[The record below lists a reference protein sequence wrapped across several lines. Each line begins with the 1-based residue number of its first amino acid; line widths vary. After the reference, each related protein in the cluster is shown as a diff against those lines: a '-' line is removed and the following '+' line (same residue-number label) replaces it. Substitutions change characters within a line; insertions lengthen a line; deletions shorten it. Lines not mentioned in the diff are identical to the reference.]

1 MTVEYVLTDKQ
12 KEIIETLRGVVK
24 NLIENWQILNK
35 YSCAPQLYNEY
46 SKIGGLNM
54 KEWCQYV
61 PTYLVVG
68 HNYNKLSVLTE
79 DIDITALRHE
89 IYIII
94 LCDYDNNIISKSI
107 TDILIDKK
115 NKVFYVMSKND
126 KDEMLNDISEY
137 GTMPIIVDEKLL
149 KKIHLKSK

>member
-1 MTVEYVLTDKQ
+1 MTIEYVLTDKQ
-12 KEIIETLRGVVK
+12 IEIIEKLREVGK
-24 NLIENWQILNK
+24 NLVENWKILNK
-35 YSCAPQLYNEY
+35 YSCAPQLYDEY
-46 SKIGGLNM
+46 RKIGGLNM
-54 KEWCQYV
+54 KEWCRYV
-61 PTYLVVG
+61 PTYLIVG

-79 DIDITALRHE
+79 DATHLRHE
-89 IYIII
+89 IYSII

-149 KKIHLKSK
+149 KKIHLKDK